1 MVPPGWAHQP
11 VMDLRQIEV
20 FLAVMENSTVTQT
33 AQRLNVTPGAVSLQL
48 QSLAHELRTDLFAR
62 IGRRIVPT
70 PQAHRFAEHAR
81 EVMKKIREIEQD
93 FADTAAED
101 QRPFHFASGATTLIY
116 RLGGPLRTLRKRFPL
131 ADVHV
136 TVAATERIVEG
147 LLSRR
152 FDLGLVSL
160 PVAQPS
166 LKILPLFDEE
176 LLVIRPAHDGP
187 GDGGVSGVN
196 PEELARARFLL
207 FPKESNMRGMI
218 DRFFKDLDIAPR
230 VTMEADDVEAIKRM
244 VEAGFGYSILPQYAL
259 GGRGRRFQ
267 KLRVP
272 GRRLVRQQAL
282 AMSQSGY
289 PRALTVAVADLIQA
303 VFAKAGATPE
313 RRAAAVE
320 ARSTNRSG
328 IRV

>member
-1 MVPPGWAHQP
+1 
-11 VMDLRQIEV
+11 MDLRQIEV

-48 QSLAHELRTDLFAR
+48 QGLAQELRTNLFVR
-62 IGRRIVPT
+62 DGRRIVPT
-70 PQAHRFAEHAR
+70 PQAHRFAQHAR
-81 EVMKKIREIEQD
+81 EVMRKIREIEQD
-93 FADTAAED
+93 FADSAVTD
-101 QRPFHFASGATTLIY
+101 QRPFHFACGATTLIY
-116 RLGGPLRTLRKRFPL
+116 RMGPALRTLRKRFPQ

-147 LLSRR
+147 LLNAR

-160 PVAQPS
+160 PVTQPL
-166 LKILPLFDEE
+166 LKIVPLFDEE
-176 LLVIRPAHDGP
+176 LLVIRPSHVIPKDGVLP
-187 GDGGVSGVN
+187 VN

-207 FPKESNMRGMI
+207 FPKESNMRTMI
-218 DRFFKDLDIAPR
+218 DRFFGELQISPR

-267 KLRVP
+267 KLRVQ

-289 PRALTVAVADLIQA
+289 PRALTVAVADLIENALGQHA
-303 VFAKAGATPE
+303 AS
-313 RRAAAVE
+313 RR
-320 ARSTNRSG
+320 
-328 IRV
+328 